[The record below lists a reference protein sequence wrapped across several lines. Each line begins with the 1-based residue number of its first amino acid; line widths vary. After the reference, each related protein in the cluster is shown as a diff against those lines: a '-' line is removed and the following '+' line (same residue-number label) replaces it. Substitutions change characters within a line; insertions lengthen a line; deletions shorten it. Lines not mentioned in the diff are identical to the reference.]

1 MMRRAS
7 ALLAL
12 LLLFAPVATAQ
23 ETRGSIEGV
32 VKDNT
37 GAVLPGVTV
46 EARNAQGGVTTAVSD
61 NVGKYRFPSLTPG
74 RYAVTAN
81 LAGSGRPPS
90 TRSTSCS
97 ARSCSSISRSKSA
110 ASPKTCR

>member
-1 MMRRAS
+1 MRRSAS

-12 LLLFAPVATAQ
+12 LLLLAPAMASAQ

-46 EARNAQGGVTTAVSD
+46 EARNAQGGVATAVSE
-61 NVGKYRFPSLTPG
+61 
-74 RYAVTAN
+74 
-81 LAGSGRPPS
+81 
-90 TRSTSCS
+90 
-97 ARSCSSISRSKSA
+97 
-110 ASPKTCR
+110 